1 VSRAHRCRTGSSVID
16 VSAVLTESIT
26 LAKPLLAGYPRALAM
41 LYVLPLFPQ
50 QSFPLLVR
58 NGIAL
63 ALLAGVY
70 PMLAAHMP
78 PPSWSTPEWL
88 SYTLKESFIG
98 FVIGYSIGAL
108 FWAMESVGALIDNQA
123 GMNNANI
130 FDPFGG
136 HQGGPYA
143 AFVMQLAVVT
153 FVLLGGLPLLAAL
166 LYESFTLWPMRSF
179 VPTLGEGYKD
189 LALQGFALEASLVIK
204 LVAPILIVLVVIE
217 MGIGLI
223 NRVASELNAFYFSI
237 PIKAVTAAL
246 LVALLLSFWVDVLR
260 DGVRQLSQ
268 LMPNWNLVWR

>member
-1 VSRAHRCRTGSSVID
+1 
-16 VSAVLTESIT
+16 
-26 LAKPLLAGYPRALAM
+26 
-41 LYVLPLFPQ
+41 
-50 QSFPLLVR
+50 VR

-70 PMLAAHMP
+70 PMLATQVP
-78 PPSWSTPEWL
+78 PPEWSTVEWL
-88 SYTLKESFIG
+88 GYTLKESFIG
-98 FVIGYSIGAL
+98 FVIGYSVGAL

-143 AFVMQLAVVT
+143 ALVMQMAIVI

-166 LYESFTLWPMRSF
+166 LYESFTLWPLRSF
-179 VPTLGEGYKD
+179 APTLGEGYKA
-189 LALQGFALEASLVIK
+189 LAFEGFQSTASLVIR
-204 LVAPILIVLVVIE
+204 LAAPILIVLVVIE

-223 NRVASELNAFYFSI
+223 NRVASELNAFYFAI

-246 LVALLLSFWVDVLR
+246 MVAVLLSFWVDVLR

-268 LMPNWNLVWR
+268 VLPQWNAVWR